1 MRGMFYFMFFA
12 LYVLFY
18 FICFIFICFVFVLYV
33 LFLSSVLRC
42 KRISKQRDAGSESTH
57 VVMLSQM
64 YIKCILNLLLDF
76 KELVCIKYIYIQY
89 NIYNV

>member
-1 MRGMFYFMFFA
+1 MRGMFYFICFLFYM
-12 LYVLFY
+12 FY
-18 FICFIFICFVFVLYV
+18 FILYV
-33 LFLSSVLRC
+33 LFLYVLFLFYSC

-76 KELVCIKYIYIQY
+76 KELVCITCMYKIYIHT
-89 NIYNV
+89 I

>member
-1 MRGMFYFMFFA
+1 MRGMFYFICFLFYMFYFI
-12 LYVLFY
+12 LYVLFL
-18 FICFIFICFVFVLYV
+18 CFVFVLYV

-64 YIKCILNLLLDF
+64 YIKSVTGFQRTCMY
-76 KELVCIKYIYIQY
+76 KIYIHT
-89 NIYNV
+89 I

>member
-1 MRGMFYFMFFA
+1 MFYFMFFA

-76 KELVCIKYIYIQY
+76 KELVCITCMYKIYIHT
-89 NIYNV
+89 I

>member
-64 YIKCILNLLLDF
+64 YIKSVTGFQRTCMY
-76 KELVCIKYIYIQY
+76 KIYIHT
-89 NIYNV
+89 I